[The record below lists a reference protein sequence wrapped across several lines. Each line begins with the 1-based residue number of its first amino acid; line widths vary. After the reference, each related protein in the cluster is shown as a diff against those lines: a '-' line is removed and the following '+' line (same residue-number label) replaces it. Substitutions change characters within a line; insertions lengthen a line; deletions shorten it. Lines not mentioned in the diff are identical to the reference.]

1 MRTPRG
7 FCPPLPGGNASH
19 HPVLS
24 SPGCLRAELSHI
36 RSERKMMLSRNLE
49 RLQQL
54 EEAAV
59 IHRNVL
65 IARVGVWNMLRL
77 DAVCLCLIKETF
89 SLVVG
94 NTGH

>member
-1 MRTPRG
+1 
-7 FCPPLPGGNASH
+7 
-19 HPVLS
+19 
-24 SPGCLRAELSHI
+24 
-36 RSERKMMLSRNLE
+36 MLSRNLE
-49 RLQQL
+49 CLQQL

-77 DAVCLCLIKETF
+77 DAVCLCLIKEIF

>member
-1 MRTPRG
+1 
-7 FCPPLPGGNASH
+7 
-19 HPVLS
+19 
-24 SPGCLRAELSHI
+24 
-36 RSERKMMLSRNLE
+36 MLSRKLE
-49 RLQQL
+49 PLQRL

-77 DAVCLCLIKETF
+77 DTVCLCLIKEIF